1 MGDKGLN
8 FDREDNRPNYYNFH
22 NGGNGLEMSTNQIN
36 GNKLESQI
44 QKDSLP
50 ALKDLCR
57 LLLSSF
63 CGILDDFGLETQAD
77 EEMLLLAI
85 ESGDFDTVV
94 EYVKL
99 FKNKMSSILLLNNI
113 GRDSRAEMDIGLSVV
128 PDPIQVVGSCEDG
141 DNMNL
146 GRIHKSSDD
155 KLINHS
161 EQDRIDNDFVN
172 MDSNEFNNNRADLNS
187 SELRN
192 MRFLSPNTSN
202 TSNQIKKSPVPPLNI
217 EKAGPGSW
225 NRGQLPNEYPTE

>member
-1 MGDKGLN
+1 MGEKGLS
-8 FDREDNRPNYYNFH
+8 FEREDNKPNYYNFH
-22 NGGNGLEMSTNQIN
+22 NGGNSLEISTNQIN

-44 QKDSLP
+44 QKGSLP

-85 ESGDFDTVV
+85 ESGDFDTVI

-113 GRDSRAEMDIGLSVV
+113 GRDSRAEMDIGLSMV
-128 PDPIQVVGSCEDG
+128 PDTIQVVGSYEDG
-141 DNMNL
+141 NSMNL

-161 EQDRIDNDFVN
+161 ERDRMDNDFVI
-172 MDSNEFNNNRADLNS
+172 MDSNEFYNKADLNS
-187 SELRN
+187 SELTN
-192 MRFLSPNTSN
+192 MKFLSPNTSN
-202 TSNQIKKSPVPPLNI
+202 TSNKIKKSPVPPLNI